1 MKDDSLEFLEVI
13 QEIQIFL
20 EPVFEAIV
28 NKDKWEKSGNIWDV
42 VGKRLDK

>member
-28 NKDKWEKSGNIWDV
+28 NKDKWEKKWQYLGCGWKEV
-42 VGKRLDK
+42 R